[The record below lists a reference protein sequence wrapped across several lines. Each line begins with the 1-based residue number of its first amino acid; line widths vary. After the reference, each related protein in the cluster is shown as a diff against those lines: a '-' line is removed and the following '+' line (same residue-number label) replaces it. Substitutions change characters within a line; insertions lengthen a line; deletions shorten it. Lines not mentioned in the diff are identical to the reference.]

1 MRKTMR
7 ETMRQEIMSV
17 WDETEK
23 DIKKRK
29 SLIDFLKKNGIAQ
42 NTIYV
47 YMRGECRRMPL
58 FKLKGLFECIKEFK
72 EIQPN
77 LIYERKEEY
86 DFEDE
91 EE

>member
-1 MRKTMR
+1 MR
-7 ETMRQEIMSV
+7 ETMRQEIMSF

-23 DIKKRK
+23 DIKRRK
-29 SLIDFLKKNGIAQ
+29 SLIDFLKENGIAQ

-72 EIQPN
+72 RTEPKEICSQ
-77 LIYERKEEY
+77 
-86 DFEDE
+86 
-91 EE
+91 